1 MNNKHKDLMLENE
14 NVLKFFIYNKLV
26 SNRTSDPQNQTLSKR
41 IDIIF

>member
-26 SNRTSDPQNQTLSKR
+26 SNRSSEPQTQNLGKH
-41 IDIIF
+41 IYILF